1 MCGIFGE
8 LALRFPGLTE
18 KEFKSFN
25 DKNILRG
32 PDSEGYWKGENC
44 QLGFR
49 RLAILDLSEN
59 GNQPMISPSG
69 RWVMVFNGEVYNFL
83 DIKKELK
90 QKEFRGHS
98 DSEVIINC
106 IEENGVVETL
116 QKLDGMFAIAVYD
129 QQEKELWLARDFA
142 GIKPVHYGFNGDV
155 FVFGS
160 QYDQISKHPRF
171 ANNAID
177 EQVLYTYLRM
187 HYVPAPLGLLQQTH
201 QLLPGEYLHLK
212 QNGNL
217 HKAFYYQL
225 PKPSW
230 NIHQHGE
237 AMELLEAELAGAVRA
252 EMVSDVALGTFLS
265 GGIDSPLIA
274 SFAAK
279 FSKEQ
284 LMAFSIGSDSKMH
297 DESAQAQAY
306 AEMLHAQ
313 FHLDKMDSHAA
324 ANTIDGAVDALKE
337 PFGDFSIIPTW
348 LVSKHARKNV
358 IVALSGDGGDELF
371 YGYERFGTIAKNLKF
386 NKIPKGIR
394 YPVYAADKVLF
405 KGKHVNSGF
414 LADSFGAAHQGVHSR
429 FQHKDVEKIFPSMQT
444 QTMHKSFDAYNYEAR
459 NESELLQHMQW
470 GEFYGMMQ
478 KTLTKVDRASMAN
491 SLEVRVPFLKKSFI
505 EASLKVS
512 PYLSYGNGKQ
522 KQLLKDLLKK
532 RLPQAQFGKDKKGF
546 TIPLGTWMKEGLKE
560 KFSEVLFDKN
570 FLQKFGIDEKAMQE
584 MWQAQQKGFD
594 HKWALFSMYTLA
606 KWSEKQNAG

>member
-8 LALRFPGLTE
+8 VALRSPGLTE

-32 PDSEGYWKGENC
+32 PDSDGYWKGENC

-59 GNQPMISPSG
+59 GNQPMTSPSG

-142 GIKPVHYGFNGDV
+142 GIKPVHY
-155 FVFGS
+155 
-160 QYDQISKHPRF
+160 
-171 ANNAID
+171 
-177 EQVLYTYLRM
+177 
-187 HYVPAPLGLLQQTH
+187 VPAPLGLLKQTH
-201 QLLPGEYLHLK
+201 QLLPGEYLQVK
-212 QNGNL
+212 QDGRLN
-217 HKAFYYQL
+217 KAFYYQL

-284 LMAFSIGSDSKMH
+284 LMAFSIGSDSKTH
-297 DESAQAQAY
+297 DESGQAQAY
-306 AEMLHAQ
+306 AELLHAQ

-324 ANTIDGAVDALKE
+324 ANTIDGAVNSLKE

-414 LADSFGAAHQGVHSR
+414 LADNFGAAHQGVHSR
-429 FQHKDVEKIFPSMQT
+429 FQHKQVAPIFPGMQT
-444 QTMHKSFDAYNYEAR
+444 QTLHESFDVYNYEAK

-570 FLQKFGIDEKAMQE
+570 FLQKFGIAEKALQD

-606 KWSEKQNAG
+606 KWDEKQNAV